1 MSTIL
6 VILIGLGIIVLCG
19 MAIKYSESAV
29 SLLIL
34 LPGVLLGIVMLLL
47 TVEHSNDR
55 KENVRDIISNFT
67 KTYCTP
73 VKITSISLIQY
84 LPDGCSEYM
93 VIAVTRDSTYTYSA
107 VLDPEKL
114 KLSISFLRNLF
125 LDLKTIKI
133 NKTMAKNRLFGWMFV

>member
-107 VLDPEKL
+107 VLDPEK
-114 KLSISFLRNLF
+114 IGCYTFSF
-125 LDLKTIKI
+125 K
-133 NKTMAKNRLFGWMFV
+133 V

>member
-6 VILIGLGIIVLCG
+6 VILVTLGIIVLCG

-73 VKITSISLIQY
+73 VKIASISLIQY
-84 LPDGCSEYM
+84 LPDGCPEYM
-93 VIAVTRDSTYTYSA
+93 VIAVTQDSTYTYSA
-107 VLDPEKL
+107 VLDPENTEVINFTL
-114 KLSISFLRNLF
+114 EESIP
-125 LDLKTIKI
+125 
-133 NKTMAKNRLFGWMFV
+133 RLENY

>member
-107 VLDPEKL
+107 VLDPEKTEVINFIL
-114 KLSISFLRNLF
+114 EESIPRLE
-125 LDLKTIKI
+125 DYQ
-133 NKTMAKNRLFGWMFV
+133 NK

>member
-84 LPDGCSEYM
+84 LPDGCPEYM

-107 VLDPEKL
+107 VLDPEKTEVINFIL
-114 KLSISFLRNLF
+114 EESIPRLENYQ
-125 LDLKTIKI
+125 
-133 NKTMAKNRLFGWMFV
+133 NK

>member
-19 MAIKYSESAV
+19 MAIKYSEFPITWSTSRDSNA
-29 SLLIL
+29 I
-34 LPGVLLGIVMLLL
+34 
-47 TVEHSNDR
+47 TDHSNDR

-93 VIAVTRDSTYTYSA
+93 VIAVTRVY
-107 VLDPEKL
+107 
-114 KLSISFLRNLF
+114 IFRSF
-125 LDLKTIKI
+125 
-133 NKTMAKNRLFGWMFV
+133 GS